1 MKNDSNQF
9 IIDKSEFLKPG
20 QKATALGI
28 TLIFWAVF
36 IYLLQPVLSLIA
48 WGLNIHI
55 FYNQMIVL
63 GGYEA
68 FIETLVFYLVV
79 IAILGGGLILWG
91 LINFWRFKNKDL
103 RAKSE
108 MTSLDDIARDLGLE
122 ADQLDRYQRSKRLIV
137 KFNQDEGVREISET

>member
-1 MKNDSNQF
+1 
-9 IIDKSEFLKPG
+9 
-20 QKATALGI
+20 
-28 TLIFWAVF
+28 
-36 IYLLQPVLSLIA
+36 
-48 WGLNIHI
+48 
-55 FYNQMIVL
+55 MIVL

-68 FIETLVFYLVV
+68 FIETLAFYLVV

-108 MTSLDDIARDLGLE
+108 MTSLDDIARDFGFE